1 MVAASGGGSAAAKR
15 AAGACGD
22 APDSDIPWRKRIEP
36 AMMNTAMSLTNG
48 RRRRHD
54 GSGPYELEVAVPA
67 PPPLPGDAVVRA
79 TADEAID
86 ALAADVVIHALN
98 CVRQFG
104 DFHVALSGGALL
116 EPLYERLMYDPDFRR
131 LPWRRTHV
139 WFAWE
144 RRVPFD
150 DERSAFR
157 LISETVGDHADVP
170 PEQFHP
176 IFAQSESAAHDY
188 EAQLREVLAWREKG
202 QDRLD
207 CVLLAIEPD
216 GALPGHAGGAALAPD
231 LGRLVHGPG
240 EGGDD
245 VVAMTL
251 PFINA
256 ARFVAILALGE
267 QRAAAI
273 QEIGAA
279 ASAGAGGAEL
289 PLPVARIAPV
299 SGELKWYLDAPA
311 CGAADGAA

>member
-1 MVAASGGGSAAAKR
+1 
-15 AAGACGD
+15 
-22 APDSDIPWRKRIEP
+22 
-36 AMMNTAMSLTNG
+36 MMNAGMSLTNG
-48 RRRRHD
+48 KRRRHE

-67 PPPLPGDAVVRA
+67 PPPLPGEAVVRA
-79 TADEAID
+79 TADEVID

-116 EPLYERLMYDPDFRR
+116 EPFYERLMYDPDFRR

-176 IFAQSESAAHDY
+176 IFAESASAAPDY

-216 GALPGHAGGAALAPD
+216 GAIPGHARGAALAPD
-231 LGRLVHGPG
+231 LGRLVHSTDG
-240 EGGDD
+240 EGGDRGA

-267 QRAAAI
+267 ERAAAV

-279 ASAGAGGAEL
+279 ARAGAAA
-289 PLPVARIAPV
+289 PMPVAGIAPV

-311 CGAADGAA
+311 CGAAESAGNE